1 MILLLTKINIHPKQ
15 VFFGGGG
22 EGGGGGVGYVQLSRL
37 VHDFFKEEESETIK
51 GVRGLRGWVVST

>member
-1 MILLLTKINIHPKQ
+1 M
-15 VFFGGGG
+15 GGEGG
-22 EGGGGGVGYVQLSRL
+22 EGGGVEVGYVQLSRL